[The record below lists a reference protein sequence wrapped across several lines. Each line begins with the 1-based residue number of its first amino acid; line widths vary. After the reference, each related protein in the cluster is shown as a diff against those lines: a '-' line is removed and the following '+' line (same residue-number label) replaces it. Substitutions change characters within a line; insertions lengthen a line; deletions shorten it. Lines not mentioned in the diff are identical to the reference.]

1 MQFRSFLQNK
11 THFAHLN
18 AASSSSAQK
27 ESFVLVGDKE
37 RRKGPFRKQAGPAG
51 SACLSAKINEESV
64 GGTAADAI
72 CLMTLA
78 RRSDRR
84 WTAGRSVLE
93 MLRPETCFAG
103 VGFLI
108 HGSLCEM
115 GWMDGRDSNW
125 LIRYR
130 LC

>member
-64 GGTAADAI
+64 GRTADAI

-78 RRSDRR
+78 RRTDV
-84 WTAGRSVLE
+84 ADGGRSVLG